1 MSGFS
6 GVDGL
11 DDFARRVKRLMREVV
26 ADRREEAEWQMLPIS
41 SNDRDPT
48 IAVNVRGEKR
58 NLKIEQ
64 KMAMR
69 GVTDEEIK
77 VELRGQLRF
86 ILQN

>member
-6 GVDGL
+6 VVDGL

-26 ADRREEAEWQMLPIS
+26 AERREEVEWKTLPIS
-41 SNDRDPT
+41 SNDRDPAIT
-48 IAVNVRGEKR
+48 VNVRGEKR

-86 ILQN
+86 ILES